1 MSARSLS
8 VGGLHLAAGGHL
20 LVQGVSFTLRRGR
33 VLGLVGTSGSGKS
46 LTTLALLDLLPPGV
60 RQIAGMVALDDR
72 PADRAALRGK
82 VVGLVQQAPRGGF
95 NPLVTIGRHFL
106 ETLACDA
113 LRGPAARARAEALLR
128 EVGFEAPGEI
138 LPLYPSQLS
147 GGMLQRVM
155 LALALCRDPDFLL
168 ADEPTTDLDL
178 VVQAQLL
185 DLLEGLVAR
194 RGLGLLLVTHD
205 VSVIARLA
213 DQVAV
218 MEQGS
223 IVEQRPVARLFDDPA
238 HPRTQAL
245 LAAHLALYE
254 GMPAGGWGGGR
265 PGE

>member
-8 VGGLHLAAGGHL
+8 VGGLHLAAEGHL

-60 RQIAGMVALDDR
+60 RQVAGMVALDNA
-72 PADRAALRGK
+72 PVERAALRGRT
-82 VVGLVQQAPRGGF
+82 VGLVQQAPRGGF

-106 ETLACDA
+106 ETLACEGV
-113 LRGPAARARAEALLR
+113 RGAAARDRMQDLLR
-128 EVGFEAPGEI
+128 DVGFGEPGAI
-138 LPLYPSQLS
+138 TRLYPSQLS

-178 VVQAQLL
+178 IVQAQLL
-185 DLLEGLVAR
+185 DLLERLVVR

-205 VSVIARLA
+205 FSVIARLA
-213 DQVAV
+213 DQVVV
-218 MEQGS
+218 MDAGRVIEQ
-223 IVEQRPVARLFDDPA
+223 QPVHGIFEDPA

-245 LAAHLALYE
+245 LSAHLALY
-254 GMPAGGWGGGR
+254 A
-265 PGE
+265 